1 MTARHP
7 YKQVIYFL
15 INEGPGATKP
25 KFYTTCLPKVGW
37 HSFRAYA
44 REHQCGVAT
53 EEEVRQDR
61 RTPFYFFL
69 RHPYERLRAA
79 WAYHNSQAISLP
91 AHLGRATWTEF
102 CDAVLAGAM
111 DHHWAPQ
118 IEGLAR
124 EPNRVYRFEDVGSV
138 WSDLT
143 GHALPRLND
152 VKSSKP
158 VEQYRRTELEE
169 MYWIDHVFWRSAE

>member
-1 MTARHP
+1 MTATHP

-15 INEGPGATKP
+15 INEGPDSTKP
-25 KFYTTCLPKVGW
+25 KFYTAATPKVGW

-53 EEEVRQDR
+53 EEEVRQSPNV
-61 RTPFYFFL
+61 PFYFFL
-69 RHPYERLRAA
+69 RNPYERLRAA

-91 AHLGRATWTEF
+91 AHLGRASWTEF
-102 CDAVLAGAM
+102 CDAVLAGVM

-124 EPNRVYRFEDVGSV
+124 EPDEVFQFEHVNDM
-138 WSDLT
+138 WPRLT
-143 GHALPRLND
+143 GHQFPRLND

-158 VEQYRRTELEE
+158 VEQYRRKELEQL
-169 MYWIDHVFWRSAE
+169 YWIDNLFWRGAE

>member
-1 MTARHP
+1 MTATHP
-7 YKQVIYFL
+7 YKQVIYFK
-15 INEGPGATKP
+15 INEGPDATRP
-25 KFYTTCLPKVGW
+25 PFYTAAIPKVGW

-44 REHQCGVAT
+44 RQYQCGVAT
-53 EEEVRQDR
+53 AEEVRQDR
-61 RTPFYFFL
+61 NTSFFFFI
-69 RHPYERLRAA
+69 RRPYERLRAA

-91 AHLGRATWTEF
+91 AHLGRASWTEF
-102 CDAVLAGAM
+102 CDAVLAGVM

-124 EPNRVYRFEDVGSV
+124 EPDEVFQFERVGEV
-138 WSDLT
+138 WPYLT

-158 VEQYRRTELEE
+158 VEQYRRKELEE
-169 MYWIDHVFWRSAE
+169 IYWLDNLFWRGAE